1 MVARHV
7 PLSERIPLWVYATA
21 GLLIAAILYTGFHLR
36 LGGYADRLGP
46 LVAAL
51 PPAPPV
57 DIVRS
62 GATSAAALPS
72 RQVTTI
78 GPALAECLRAAGLR
92 ADGVSEDFQKV
103 RVRLPSAGLFNSG
116 RADLNASYQP
126 LLGCLGRA
134 LASEPGRVLVVGHT
148 DSVPIRSFALRFTQA
163 NGEQWRTGM
172 NAMPVFA
179 VATPQ
184 AFLEQTLA
192 SRPDPAT
199 GKPDPAKVAAFF
211 AAHPETAAF
220 RAWVKTARPSA
231 SYATETYHGLNAFY
245 LVDARGMRQAVRWRV
260 VPEAADEPA
269 PIAGTAV
276 DLAADLERWL
286 AAGPLRWRLLVTLAD
301 PGDPTDDATK
311 AWPASRTTIDTGTV
325 IVRSTQAEES
335 GACRDINFD
344 PTVLPA
350 GIEISDDPLLPARSA
365 AYADSYLRRSG
376 EQARRRAAAQEA
388 AP

>member
-1 MVARHV
+1 MHEHTPAAPMRQMWRWLSIGAVVLLLASAFAWTGGWLTPSRLSPQQLVDALQANAGVHPGFRRNHAKGICV
-7 PLSERIPLWVYATA
+7 EGTFESNGSASSYSKADVFRRGSTPL
-21 GLLIAAILYTGFHLR
+21 TGRF
-36 LGGYADRLGP
+36 
-46 LVAAL
+46 AL
-51 PPAPPV
+51 PGGNPH
-57 DIVRS
+57 
-62 GATSAAALPS
+62 AA
-72 RQVTTI
+72 
-78 GPALAECLRAAGLR
+78 
-92 ADGVSEDFQKV
+92 D
-103 RVRLPSAGLFNSG
+103 
-116 RADLNASYQP
+116 
-126 LLGCLGRA
+126 
-134 LASEPGRVLVVGHT
+134 

-184 AFLEQTLA
+184 AFLEQALA

-276 DLAADLERWL
+276 DLAADLERRL